1 MPDRHFITGAN
12 TMNNQKLTILGVV
25 AAAMLVWAIFQ
36 AQWAN
41 RKPPQPDVPKY
52 LIQGLAQDK
61 IAAIELTAEK
71 DKVRLTRGEKGF
83 VVATKDNYPAKTSE
97 INAILAACLDLKP
110 AELRTENSA
119 NHADLGVT
127 AETARYAVSLLDADG
142 KPLAGFFMSK
152 SSEQTNEVYVRPM
165 DGNKVYRVAEN
176 NWPYIS
182 PIDFVEK
189 ELTNPNRDD
198 IVKITVTVPDGSYVL
213 DKPDQGNIVLE
224 KLPEGKQFKGSE
236 YKSVFEAIAGLSLED
251 VQKES
256 DKTADLKF
264 DSSYVAQLK
273 DSTVYTLAIAK
284 KDEKYYVKCDAAFMD
299 TTKVEIDRSAKD
311 SEEELKKKE
320 AKLLAHDKAVA
331 FSQKHKGWIYTIPS
345 YKAQS
350 MTKKLADL
358 LEDIKKPEAPATPA
372 TPTAPVAPTMPTAP
386 QPAAPVAPAQPAPEA
401 PKVEAQPQAPAVAP
415 APAEAKPAE
424 AQPAPVAPAQ
434 PAPAQPTPA
443 EKPAETPKPA
453 EPVK

>member
-1 MPDRHFITGAN
+1 MT
-12 TMNNQKLTILGVV
+12 NQKLTILGVV
-25 AAAMLVWAIFQ
+25 AAAMLVWAVFQ

-71 DKVRLTRGEKGF
+71 DKVRLARGEKGF

-189 ELTNPNRDD
+189 ELTNPNRDE
-198 IVKITVTVPDGSYVL
+198 IVKVTVTVPDGSYVL
-213 DKPDQGNIVLE
+213 DKPDQGNISLE
-224 KLPEGKQFKGSE
+224 TMPEGKQFKGSE
-236 YKSVFEAIAGLSLED
+236 YKSVFEAIAGLSLDD

-284 KDEKYYVKCDAAFMD
+284 KDEKFYVKCDAAFMD
-299 TTKVEIDRSAKD
+299 TSKVTMTQGVKE

-320 AKLLAHDKAVA
+320 AKLLAHDKAAA

-345 YKAQS
+345 FKAQS

-358 LEDIKKPEAPATPA
+358 LEDIKKPEAPAIPTP
-372 TPTAPVAPTMPTAP
+372 PTAPAVPAAP
-386 QPAAPVAPAQPAPEA
+386 QPAAPAETKPAEKPAEVQPAPAAPAQPVPAAPTEPAPAQPAP
-401 PKVEAQPQAPAVAP
+401 
-415 APAEAKPAE
+415 
-424 AQPAPVAPAQ
+424 
-434 PAPAQPTPA
+434 TD
-443 EKPAETPKPA
+443 KPAETPNPA